1 MCAVS
6 PLLSDGHKKVRFFIG
21 VQKTRSEYKGTD
33 IMLRA
38 LERVVTE
45 YPERCEMMKAE
56 SVPFEQ
62 YQQMMNTSDVLLD
75 QLYSYTPAM
84 NALLAM
90 AKGLVVVGGGEPE
103 NYEILHEE
111 ELRPIINVLPNEDD
125 VYEKLKWLALHP
137 ENIPKLSCQSVE
149 YIRRHHD
156 HVKVAREYVDFWQ
169 HFS

>member
-1 MCAVS
+1 
-6 PLLSDGHKKVRFFIG
+6 
-21 VQKTRSEYKGTD
+21 
-33 IMLRA
+33 
-38 LERVVTE
+38 
-45 YPERCEMMKAE
+45 
-56 SVPFEQ
+56 
-62 YQQMMNTSDVLLD
+62 
-75 QLYSYTPAM
+75 M